1 MRGGVF
7 SKNIWEG
14 ASERRNEN
22 IIVSGTLKISLL
34 KRRFT
39 MDTLFIFFYRFEYM
53 CVLKIVKTSEKNQK
67 PKTFFFTKF
76 DQKCIFL
83 YTIR

>member
-22 IIVSGTLKISLL
+22 IIVSGTLKTLL
-34 KRRFT
+34 QIFGNYLR
-39 MDTLFIFFYRFEYM
+39 TLLQHSY
-53 CVLKIVKTSEKNQK
+53 LVKLT
-67 PKTFFFTKF
+67 
-76 DQKCIFL
+76 
-83 YTIR
+83 